1 MQIELLH
8 PKTNEVI
15 KIETEDLSL
24 EQIETLY
31 KPSAPKSKILNAID
45 NLNLPAEAKAM
56 LSTIADISI
65 KVGQFALG
73 IGQKILELIILFVK
87 KYPNTAAGLVVGA
100 LIGLLIGSI
109 PVIGWLLGW
118 LIIPLTTAMGLAI
131 GFWMDM
137 EDKALKDKIG
147 SAVEEMFG
155 AIKNIKVPA

>member
-45 NLNLPAEAKAM
+45 NLNLSAEVKAM

-65 KVGQFALG
+65 KVGQIALG

-87 KYPNTAAGLVVGA
+87 KYPNTAAGLVIGA
-100 LIGLLIGSI
+100 LIGLLISSI

-118 LIIPLTTAMGLAI
+118 LMVPLTTALGLAI
-131 GFWMDM
+131 GFWQDLS
-137 EDKALKDKIG
+137 DKALKEKID
-147 SAVEEMFG
+147 SAVGGMFG
-155 AIKNIKVPA
+155 ALKSIQVPA